1 MVFVATIYRRQ
12 TYKFTPLTNVMI
24 SLNGMT
30 RCHLWAFTN
39 TGGGG
44 GWSSRTFGTFKCLN
58 LYLKAERRNEKRRQI
73 LEYNISY
80 VQFVHG
86 QDKLFWWFPK
96 ARTQTIA
103 DKFLIKM
110 PVIHKTITM
119 ESEQKDYMSLAF
131 YSFGRLRKKTTVN
144 RLFTL
149 VLVWD
154 RTLTYE
160 SINGQCREKKEK
172 NQCI

>member
-1 MVFVATIYRRQ
+1 MSIHKY
-12 TYKFTPLTNVMI
+12 
-24 SLNGMT
+24 
-30 RCHLWAFTN
+30 W
-39 TGGGG
+39 
-44 GWSSRTFGTFKCLN
+44 GWSSRTFGIFKCLN
-58 LYLKAERRNEKRRQI
+58 LCLKAEQRNEKRRQI

-96 ARTQTIA
+96 ARKQTTA
-103 DKFLIKM
+103 DKFLSKM
-110 PVIHKTITM
+110 PEIHKTIAM

-131 YSFGRLRKKTTVN
+131 YSFGIVRKKTTEN

-154 RTLTYE
+154 RTLTCE
-160 SINGQCREKKEK
+160 TINGQCCEKK
-172 NQCI
+172 